1 MPHIPVLL
9 SVAFGL
15 TTALAVWLFYRA
27 VPRRG
32 PVVVAGLAS
41 WLLLQGALAISG
53 FFYAQPHA
61 LPPRLLLALGPPV
74 LVVLLL
80 VATAKGR
87 HRLIQLRPEALTV
100 FHVVRVPV
108 ELVLFGLAQYRAVPV
123 LMTFEGRNWDILTGL
138 TAPVLYYLVFRWRRL
153 GRRALLVWNLLGLGL
168 LVNIVGHAV
177 LALPSPVQ
185 QLAFEQP
192 NVAVL
197 HFPFVW
203 LPACVVPLALVAHL
217 AVLLRLRKSIS
228 EPTPAVF
235 PA

>member
-1 MPHIPVLL
+1 MPPVPALL
-9 SVAFGL
+9 PLAFGL
-15 TTALAVWLFYRA
+15 TTALAGWLFCRA
-27 VPRRG
+27 VPCRA
-32 PVVVAGLAS
+32 PAVAAGLIV
-41 WLLLQGALAISG
+41 WLSAQGALALNG
-53 FFYAQPHA
+53 FFHSHPYA
-61 LPPRLLLALGPPV
+61 LPPRLLLAVGPPL
-74 LVVLLL
+74 LVTLLL
-80 VATAKGR
+80 VTTTRGR
-87 HRLIQLRPEALTV
+87 GWLTRLRPRALTL

-138 TAPVLYYLVFRWRRL
+138 TAPLLYYLVFRRRQL

-168 LVNIVGHAV
+168 LGNIVGHAV
-177 LALPSPVQ
+177 LALPSPWQ

-217 AVLLRLRKSIS
+217 AACWQLRQ
-228 EPTPAVF
+228 PARI
-235 PA
+235 PRA